1 MTNKNFYYK
10 QLKKANETVEGMDAV
25 VSYLNACS
33 DTLIVARL
41 TVLLTTKLTG
51 GRLSSFKRKIGYEE
65 VEDA

>member
-1 MTNKNFYYK
+1 MSNKNFYYN
-10 QLKKANETVEGMDAV
+10 QLKKANESIEGMDEV

-51 GRLSSFKRKIGYEE
+51 GRLTSFKRKIGYGE